1 MMEYR
6 TISNCVIR
14 IKLFFTRI
22 SIIWEWLR
30 QIWIPTSSTK
40 LAEAEQRLLSFVRF
54 PFEQNQISIGDNLTI
69 NTIHTYNPKARQSN
83 RKAPLVLLHGF
94 GAGIGFWLLNIDAL
108 AEQYEHVYAID
119 LLGCGRSS
127 RPHFRAKTPE
137 EAERFFVDA
146 LERWRIKVNLEK
158 MILLG
163 EYIYN
168 FKKILNFI
176 FMNFFIGHSLGA
188 YIGASYTMSFPY
200 RVPHLILASPVG
212 VPKEPDTPLPS
223 RRYFHSSLT
232 WRLGRDLTI
241 FLWKRGY
248 TPQSGVRFMGPLGP
262 LPVNIYVTRRF
273 SIQPGIEDTSPA
285 TDEAGLETSA
295 ALADQIDKGKLKLP
309 KQDLAQYLVCNILI
323 LSCTYRYLI
332 NFFSII
338 YVLNLAVVNLVCL
351 VLLNQMFLHISH

>member
-1 MMEYR
+1 
-6 TISNCVIR
+6 
-14 IKLFFTRI
+14 
-22 SIIWEWLR
+22 
-30 QIWIPTSSTK
+30 
-40 LAEAEQRLLSFVRF
+40 
-54 PFEQNQISIGDNLTI
+54 
-69 NTIHTYNPKARQSN
+69 
-83 RKAPLVLLHGF
+83 
-94 GAGIGFWLLNIDAL
+94 
-108 AEQYEHVYAID
+108 
-119 LLGCGRSS
+119 
-127 RPHFRAKTPE
+127 
-137 EAERFFVDA
+137 
-146 LERWRIKVNLEK
+146 
-158 MILLG
+158 
-163 EYIYN
+163 
-168 FKKILNFI
+168 
-176 FMNFFIGHSLGA
+176 
-188 YIGASYTMSFPY
+188 MSFPY